1 MDVTSLAAA
10 FAGAKTAQLQI
21 AVAAKMMK
29 MNADAQGSVRSGFWK
44 PRRTTSKH
52 LPRLRRASA
61 AISIFQF
68 EF

>member
-29 MNADAQGSVRSGFWK
+29 MNADAQGSVSQ
-44 PRRTTSKH
+44 
-52 LPRLRRASA
+52 LLEA
-61 AISIFQF
+61 AQDNVKALAATAAGIGGNLDISV
-68 EF
+68 